1 MLVKTF
7 GAAVQGI
14 NATITTYIVMHLLII
29 YVSLSY
35 QISDKYTIH

>member
-14 NATITTYIVMHLLII
+14 NATIITNAQTPLCIFFIPLC
-29 YVSLSY
+29 S
-35 QISDKYTIH
+35 

>member
-14 NATITTYIVMHLLII
+14 NATIATYIQLLFTII
-29 YVSLSY
+29 YISLYSEIRY
-35 QISDKYTIH
+35 KTNQ